1 VIFTTH
7 ELGPLSTNTYLVAS
21 EHEKKAIIIDPADES
36 EAMVNII
43 EGSGFELV
51 GIINTH
57 DHRDHTSGNCILK
70 KHFDVPIHIHN
81 DDAERLLL
89 PQDLVLNLWFRGEGS
104 PPADIILK
112 DGDKI
117 EVGDVCLEVIHTPG
131 HTPGGI
137 CLLVRDENVLFSGDT
152 IMAGSIGRTD
162 LVGGSYEDI
171 IKSIKARLLVL
182 DDSVKIFPGHGGSS
196 TIGNEKKY
204 NIFLK

>member
-21 EHEKKAIIIDPADES
+21 EHEKKAVIIDPADEGES
-36 EAMVNII
+36 MVNII
-43 EGSGFELV
+43 EKSGFELV

-57 DHRDHTSGNCILK
+57 DHRDHTSGNCVLK
-70 KHFDVPIHIHN
+70 KHFNVPIQIHT
-81 DDAERLLL
+81 DDAERLQF
-89 PQDLVLNLWFRGEGS
+89 PKDLVLNLWFRGDTS
-104 PPADIILK
+104 PPADVLLK

-117 EVGDVCLEVIHTPG
+117 EVGDICLEVIHTPG

-137 CLLVRDENVLFSGDT
+137 CLFVRDENVLFSGDT
-152 IMAGSIGRTD
+152 IMSGSIGRTD

-171 IKSIKARLLVL
+171 IKSIKTRLLGL